1 MGQLDE
7 HIFWMSIFLQTERLV
22 TGFEKTYVAW
32 SYSVSWQTFVIFDTK
47 EISLLEC
54 LTITRD
60 KNL

>member
-22 TGFEKTYVAW
+22 TRFEKTYVAW
-32 SYSVSWQTFVIFDTK
+32 SYSASWQTFVIFDTK

>member
-22 TGFEKTYVAW
+22 TRFEKTYVAW